1 MNDFPPHYIDVF
13 IQPLRDN
20 GAAQAAFVAFAV
32 LMVLDVVL
40 GFAAA
45 AKNNEVRS
53 AKMREGLWH
62 KVGELGIVAI
72 GDVLDGAMLGG
83 VDLGFSAPVT
93 TFMLVYLIVNEALS
107 CFENACKLNPT
118 LSQSP
123 LAQMLHEVAEKQ
135 GLSEPEP
142 EHMDDADED

>member
-1 MNDFPPHYIDVF
+1 MGEMVPPHYIDVF

-20 GAAQAAFVAFAV
+20 GAAQAAFIAFVV
-32 LMVLDVVL
+32 LMVLDIIL
-40 GFAAA
+40 GFSAA
-45 AKNNEVRS
+45 AKNNTVKS

-83 VDLGFSAPVT
+83 VDLGFSAPMT

-107 CFENACKLNPT
+107 CFENACKLNPD
-118 LSQSP
+118 LSKSP
-123 LAQMLHEVAEKQ
+123 LAKMLHDVASKQ
-135 GLSEPEP
+135 GVTDESE
-142 EHMDDADED
+142 DE